1 MGNETFQKSVVSEST
16 NIGIMYAPYLG
27 LRLGKEIVQFV
38 VGTKEKRGVL
48 SLISYFWLSGAL
60 FIAYDGKVRC
70 LERST

>member
-1 MGNETFQKSVVSEST
+1 MVSKST
-16 NIGIMYAPYLG
+16 DIGIMWAPYLG

-38 VGTKEKRGVL
+38 VGTEEKQGVL
-48 SLISYFWLSGAL
+48 SLISYFWLSCAL